1 MHYGKNKNHW
11 VFLKKYNFSTPEALD
26 QFAFFRFPV
35 SFILCLLHCLIP
47 LWHCCTSSQMLYFL
61 SLKMTFQLPAALWH
75 TPQPTWRSLSLRGY
89 CILFILTAIL
99 KSCVY
104 ECACQLEADKQR
116 ETLLMLKSA
125 VGGIHHFLPA
135 TGGNPKVDCRS
146 AGCRTSRTIMF
157 ELPPKVLVTLLK
169 LCSWGRASLC

>member
-1 MHYGKNKNHW
+1 MQLFNPRGTGSIY
-11 VFLKKYNFSTPEALD
+11 
-26 QFAFFRFPV
+26 FFRFPV
-35 SFILCLLHCLIP
+35 SFILCLFTLSHTAVTLLHF
-47 LWHCCTSSQMLYFL
+47 SSQMLYFL

-75 TPQPTWRSLSLRGY
+75 TPQPTWQSLSLRGY

-104 ECACQLEADKQR
+104 ERACQLEADKQR
-116 ETLLMLKSA
+116 ETLLILKSA

-135 TGGNPKVDCRS
+135 TGGDPKVDCRS

-169 LCSWGRASLC
+169 LCSWGHAALC